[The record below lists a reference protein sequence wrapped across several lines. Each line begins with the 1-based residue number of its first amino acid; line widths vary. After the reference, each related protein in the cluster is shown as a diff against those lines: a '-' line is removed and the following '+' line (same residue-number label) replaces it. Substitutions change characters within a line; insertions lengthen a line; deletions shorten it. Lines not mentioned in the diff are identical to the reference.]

1 MKKCIIYVFVLFL
14 LTGCSKEESVT
25 DTSDR
30 LVEIQALAIRNGC
43 DVTIEILDDNIRKK
57 PLTEDEKNEY
67 NILFSQMA
75 KLNGLTFPLEPQQ
88 INVDTRATESRSY
101 YKEVSYKGLPCKV
114 SVYWQEDNETGRIS
128 NVKAGIG
135 GTKISGATKY
145 TMTYVRDDI
154 IHANE
159 SEISIE
165 IKANFSAET
174 FPIVNGKLDISR
186 GPTISIK
193 SKIFVEG
200 KVWPQQMYGEF
211 TIRFVGDGIWEIER
225 EL

>member
-1 MKKCIIYVFVLFL
+1 MDAEDLAAQIAMNEGTYIEFFAGDQIRIVIPSLACIQS
-14 LTGCSKEESVT
+14 G
-25 DTSDR
+25 
-30 LVEIQALAIRNGC
+30 
-43 DVTIEILDDNIRKK
+43 
-57 PLTEDEKNEY
+57 
-67 NILFSQMA
+67 
-75 KLNGLTFPLEPQQ
+75 
-88 INVDTRATESRSY
+88 
-101 YKEVSYKGLPCKV
+101 
-114 SVYWQEDNETGRIS
+114 VYWQEDNETGRIS
-128 NVKAGIG
+128 NVEAGIG

>member
-1 MKKCIIYVFVLFL
+1 MKKCIIYVFALFL

-128 NVKAGIG
+128 NVEAGIG

-145 TMTYVRDDI
+145 TMTYVGDDI

-165 IKANFSAET
+165 IKANF
-174 FPIVNGKLDISR
+174 
-186 GPTISIK
+186 
-193 SKIFVEG
+193 
-200 KVWPQQMYGEF
+200 PQK
-211 TIRFVGDGIWEIER
+211 RFQSLMEN
-225 EL
+225 